1 MQKTGKNTKLE
12 AKRLEFK
19 FQLLLPLVGSYYL
32 LTPVSL
38 IITKWEQ

>member
-1 MQKTGKNTKLE
+1 MQKTGKNTELE

-19 FQLLLPLVGSYYL
+19 FQLLLTLLGNYYL
-32 LTPVSL
+32 LTSASL